1 MINHK
6 LPVKVVFETK
16 ITFCRLLHVIE
27 VELTIVRKIIW
38 TMLDPQIFKVYRN
51 FDRVSLNEDI
61 LGPRSFWGL
70 KIFFKNMKGG
80 RSCH

>member
-16 ITFCRLLHVIE
+16 ITFCRVLHVIE

-38 TMLDPQIFKVYRN
+38 TMLDPQVFKV
-51 FDRVSLNEDI
+51 
-61 LGPRSFWGL
+61 
-70 KIFFKNMKGG
+70 
-80 RSCH
+80 